1 MSYVGNCSQEL
12 KLGSLKTWIQY
23 RLPLSLGIIQ
33 YDLLM
38 GGGLSFSLPVFV
50 VPRDFK
56 VGGQRNTELKM
67 YFIRNMCDFTSA
79 HFRCVLLFNVCDL

>member
-1 MSYVGNCSQEL
+1 
-12 KLGSLKTWIQY
+12 
-23 RLPLSLGIIQ
+23 
-33 YDLLM
+33 M

-79 HFRCVLLFNVCDL
+79 QFRCVLLFNVCDL